1 MENHELLES
10 FKERM
15 RIFHDVDDNN
25 INTILNGSQ
34 EALESLLGFDLMGIE
49 SGKELI
55 IERSRYVYNDSLELF
70 YDSFRNEISRLAIY
84 GLEKEYESQNTTT
97 I

>member
-1 MENHELLES
+1 MGAESLLKP

-15 RIFHDVDDNN
+15 RVFYDEDDQN
-25 INTILNGSQ
+25 ITFILNSSY
-34 EALESLLGFDLMGIE
+34 EALNALLGFDLMTVE

-55 IERSRYVYNDSLELF
+55 MERSRYVYNDSLELF
-70 YDSFRNEISRLAIY
+70 YDSFKNEIARLAMY

>member
-1 MENHELLES
+1 MENHELLDP

-15 RIFHDVDDNN
+15 RVFHDVDDNN
-25 INTILNGSQ
+25 INTILKGSQ
-34 EALESLLGFDLMGIE
+34 EALETLLGFDLMTIE

-55 IERSRYVYNDSLELF
+55 MERSRYVYNDSLELF
-70 YDSFRNEISRLAIY
+70 RDSFKNEIARLAIY

>member
-1 MENHELLES
+1 MDNHVLLEQ

-15 RIFHDVDDNN
+15 RVFHDVDDNN
-25 INTILNGSQ
+25 INTILNSSQ
-34 EALESLLGFDLMGIE
+34 EALKSLLGFDLMTTE

-55 IERSRYVYNDSLELF
+55 MERSRYVYNDSLELF
-70 YDSFRNEISRLAIY
+70 FDSFRNEITRLAIY
-84 GLEKEYESQNTTT
+84 GLEKENESQNTTT